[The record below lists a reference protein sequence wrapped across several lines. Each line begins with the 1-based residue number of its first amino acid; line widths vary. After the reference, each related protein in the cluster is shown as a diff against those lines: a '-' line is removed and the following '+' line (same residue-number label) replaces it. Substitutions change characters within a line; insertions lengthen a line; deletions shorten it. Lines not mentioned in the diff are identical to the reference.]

1 MPSRN
6 KKPWQRGKRLP
17 GKNRPLRR
25 ILILCEDEK
34 SSVLYLK
41 KFPVDK
47 DVVEVNCEGT
57 GKNTDSLMED
67 AIQRKGQAE
76 REGRPYQEIWVVFD
90 RDSFPQHNFN
100 RAFDLARPN
109 REITAC
115 WSNECFELW
124 YLLHFQYQNTGMD
137 RDRISKEVSKKIE
150 RSYLKSDGTI
160 FDTLHPMLPTALKNA
175 DRLYQWNEK
184 NRTRFDNPS
193 TKVHHLVALLQK
205 LNPAN
210 FDS

>member
-1 MPSRN
+1 MPSKN
-6 KKPWQRGKRLP
+6 KKPWQRGRKLP

-34 SSVLYLK
+34 SSVLYLE
-41 KFPVDK
+41 KFPVDT
-47 DVVEVNCEGT
+47 DVVEVDCEGT

-67 AIQRKGQAE
+67 AIQRRTKAIEQ
-76 REGRPYQEIWVVFD
+76 GRPYQEIWVVFD
-90 RDSFPQHNFN
+90 RDSFPKHHFN
-100 RAFDLARPN
+100 RAFDLARAH
-109 REITAC
+109 REVIAC

-124 YLLHFQYQNTGMD
+124 YLLHFQYQNSGMD
-137 RDRISKEVSKKIE
+137 RDRISEEVSKKIG
-150 RSYLKSDGTI
+150 RPYLKNDATI
-160 FDTLHPMLPTALKNA
+160 FDTLNPSLSTALKNA
-175 DRLYQWNEK
+175 NRLYQWNES
-184 NRTRFDNPS
+184 NRTRCDNPS